1 MASLQISFLFHSVRL
16 DGTRITL
23 KYLSIP
29 PHHYDALS
37 VLSVSPSCLP
47 PQALPDVFEQVWSHS
62 LGTSFGDPH

>member
-1 MASLQISFLFHSVRL
+1 MC
-16 DGTRITL
+16 
-23 KYLSIP
+23 LSIP